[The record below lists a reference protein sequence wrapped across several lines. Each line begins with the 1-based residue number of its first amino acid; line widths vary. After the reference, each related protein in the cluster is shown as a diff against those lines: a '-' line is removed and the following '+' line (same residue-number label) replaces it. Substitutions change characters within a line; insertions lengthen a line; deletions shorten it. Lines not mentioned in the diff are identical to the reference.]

1 MEMWLPAECLL
12 GQLAP
17 AVGSAVMADAGFT
30 FVRREKY

>member
-1 MEMWLPAECLL
+1 MRLPAECL
-12 GQLAP
+12 LAP